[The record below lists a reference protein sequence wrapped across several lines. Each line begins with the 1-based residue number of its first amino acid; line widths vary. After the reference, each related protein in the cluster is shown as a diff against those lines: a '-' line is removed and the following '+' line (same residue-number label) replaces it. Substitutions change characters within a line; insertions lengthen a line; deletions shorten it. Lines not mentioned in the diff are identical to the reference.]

1 MAPPFVSVIL
11 PVHNRASSIARAV
24 ESVLAQTYRP
34 LELLVVDDG
43 STDGTREVLA
53 RFGSEIVLL
62 EQQHA
67 GAYAARNLALR
78 HARGELIAFLD
89 SDDAWLPQKLEKQ
102 VPLFDRE
109 EVGLVFGDAV
119 VVTPEAGRTRR
130 TMFGITAPRRG
141 RVAAHFAWG
150 NFIPTVTVVARRRC
164 LVDFDP
170 ELSADYVAWFRV
182 ALRYELDYVDDVV
195 AEYTMHPGGMSSDLG
210 RSLESRIALFTR
222 ELERTTGR
230 ETRAVL
236 RRLLF
241 NLSWHLALAAVRG
254 RARSVEH
261 PLRLARRTASRTGA
275 PGWTASFALHQL
287 VSRGRRLFS

>member
-1 MAPPFVSVIL
+1 MPPLVSVLL

-43 STDGTREVLA
+43 STDATREALS
-53 RFGSEIVLL
+53 RFGSDIVLL

-78 HARGELIAFLD
+78 HARGELIAFID
-89 SDDAWLPQKLEKQ
+89 SDDAWLPGKLAKQ
-102 VPLFDRE
+102 VPLFERE

-119 VVTPEAGRTRR
+119 VVTPEAGRTSR
-130 TMFGITAPRRG
+130 TMFGITPPRRG

-164 LVDFDP
+164 LADFER

-182 ALRYELDYVDDVV
+182 ALRHEVDHVEDVV
-195 AEYTMHPGGMSSDLG
+195 AEYTMHPGGMSYDLG

-222 ELERTTGR
+222 ELERTTDR

-254 RARSVEH
+254 RARNVER
-261 PLRLARRTASRTGA
+261 PLRLARRTASRSGS